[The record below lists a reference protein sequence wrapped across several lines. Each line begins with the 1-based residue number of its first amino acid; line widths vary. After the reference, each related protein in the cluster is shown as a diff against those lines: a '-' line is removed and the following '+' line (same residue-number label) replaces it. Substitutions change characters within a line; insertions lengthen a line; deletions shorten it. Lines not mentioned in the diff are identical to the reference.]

1 MCNNIADRLNKF
13 IGINIGL
20 LLISF
25 TLFIVSWFMV
35 DIYGVLDGIVWWTS
49 FLGINIL
56 VLIII
61 LILLGIQIFILAI
74 KNSNDIDKNIRTSI
88 IINIIMLIISMI
100 VYEIS
105 SSHGMLMWSDIANA
119 NLSLGDKISDFLYFD
134 LWSSIDMPI
143 IFLSLLSIII
153 QVIVFIRNYYN
164 KSKLSNI
171 VSLLLE
177 IIYFVCSLIVLI
189 IIPIFIWNIGYV
201 IINSSLSYLWIIL
214 GIVFSII
221 FCILNTYILVL
232 MIRKLSSRR

>member
-25 TLFIVSWFMV
+25 TLFIISWFMV

-61 LILLGIQIFILAI
+61 PILLGIQIFILGI

-119 NLSLGDKISDFLYFD
+119 NLSLGNKISNFLYFD

-153 QVIVFIRNYYN
+153 QVIVFITNYYN

-189 IIPIFIWNIGYV
+189 IQD
-201 IINSSLSYLWIIL
+201 
-214 GIVFSII
+214 
-221 FCILNTYILVL
+221 
-232 MIRKLSSRR
+232 R

>member
-25 TLFIVSWFMV
+25 TLFIISWFMV

-61 LILLGIQIFILAI
+61 PILLGIQIFILGI

-119 NLSLGDKISDFLYFD
+119 NLSLGNKISNFLYFD

-153 QVIVFIRNYYN
+153 QVIVFITNYYN

-221 FCILNTYILVL
+221 FSILNTYILVL
-232 MIRKLSSRR
+232 MIRRLSSRR